1 MGKRITVVGAVVV
14 RDGRIL
20 AARRSASMLL
30 PGLWEFPGGKV
41 EPGETPQ
48 ETLRREID
56 EELGCTVEVGQFLT
70 RTEHQYPFGL
80 VELSTYWCRI
90 IDGEPEPAE
99 HAELR
104 WMTAEELAALEWAP
118 ADVPAV
124 EVILQARC
132 DWG

>member
-124 EVILQARC
+124 EVILQARR